1 MLKTF
6 SLNISFK
13 DSDSYEKYL
22 TTIDDTTSN
31 LIYYYNNV
39 PIGISIFAKDDSEI
53 FLDALA
59 VNPEFHSKGYG
70 KLILKYLCGN
80 LKTQGYKSIK
90 LIVANNNAP
99 AYNLYLKY
107 GFVLD
112 KIYVKWMK
120 KSFKK

>member
-6 SLNISFK
+6 SLNIPFK

-22 TTIDDTTSN
+22 TTVDDTTSN

-70 KLILKYLCGN
+70 KLILKYLSGN

-120 KSFKK
+120 KKFK